1 MLLHGII
8 FTKVNTFIFRFW
20 PKNHGLGVLIKFSLL
35 SALVLSRYLLPLY
48 DLTPPPHPARS
59 LGEIGRHNSAPRN
72 MDGGGGGGGG
82 DSHSSSLNLFPLS
95 VPNLSMFG
103 GRLSRRNSTNPTPQ
117 ETGSGYGSRRSVLL
131 EEEEGEGREEEGGG
145 GEGNGVTTA
154 TAAAAAVVPPEDGN
168 GSGNENGNRNGQS
181 DSDPDLNIAPK
192 VHQT

>member
-35 SALVLSRYLLPLY
+35 SALVLPRYLLPLY

-72 MDGGGGGGGG
+72 MDGGGGGG

-131 EEEEGEGREEEGGG
+131 EEEEGEEEGGG

-154 TAAAAAVVPPEDGN
+154 TAAAAVVPPEDGN

-192 VHQT
+192 VH